1 MHVLL
6 QHLHMQGLQEF
17 HQNSA
22 TKFHENIFPAVL
34 EAQQSIKLF
43 NKIEK
48 YYTGTQFY
56 VFVCF
61 LLFLIQYEDIQQ
73 NAMHMLLPN
82 YV

>member
-17 HQNSA
+17 HQNA
-22 TKFHENIFPAVL
+22 TTIFHQNIFPGVL
-34 EAQQSIKLF
+34 EAQQSIKLL
-43 NKIEK
+43 NMIGK
-48 YYTGTQFY
+48 YYTQSY

-61 LLFLIQYEDIQQ
+61 LLFLIQNEDIQQ
-73 NAMHMLLPN
+73 NAMHMLLPD